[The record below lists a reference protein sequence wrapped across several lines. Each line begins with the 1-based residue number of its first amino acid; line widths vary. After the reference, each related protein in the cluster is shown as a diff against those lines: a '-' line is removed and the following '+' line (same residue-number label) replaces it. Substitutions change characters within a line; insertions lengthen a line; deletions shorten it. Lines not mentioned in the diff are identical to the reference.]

1 MHFIQY
7 VCTLRVAWHGRCVRC
22 GCSCS
27 HHQHVASF
35 YMQKL
40 MDYCGSTIHLL
51 LLIICDLNI
60 AHLIPPFQG
69 LGEVPSRA
77 RGWWQISPLV
87 ITHGWCARGDVSS
100 CSRTINGLS
109 RILDTWPRGHTETRR
124 HGYMVMLTTLLMT
137 TATEHL
143 VLGIM
148 VLVSAGHQSQYRY
161 RQQILEKIRSR
172 QWIQSSSAQLT
183 MRPQYCGTSEQI
195 VTRTRSASDQK
206 QKCVPDV
213 D

>member
-1 MHFIQY
+1 MCWWWWLEIDPYFPVMRTKGKKWPDIYCIKMHFIQY

-51 LLIICDLNI
+51 LLIFCDLNI

-69 LGEVPSRA
+69 WGTITSTRLVVD
-77 RGWWQISPLV
+77 ISAG
-87 ITHGWCARGDVSS
+87 HNSCCCARGDVSS

-109 RILDTWPRGHTETRR
+109 RNLDTWARGHTETRR

-148 VLVSAGHQSQYRY
+148 VLVCAGH
-161 RQQILEKIRSR
+161 
-172 QWIQSSSAQLT
+172 
-183 MRPQYCGTSEQI
+183 
-195 VTRTRSASDQK
+195 
-206 QKCVPDV
+206 
-213 D
+213 